1 MGKKSFNFSGMRDN
15 LSYRAYKTGDFLTET
30 PAGMIITV
38 VGTVGL
44 ILGGSIGF
52 VSWAIQPSDEQILAE
67 QRKIQAQELAAQ
79 KEEIKE
85 GLITL
90 EQGGTTYELLSEN
103 TVRVHEMGLTRDFHF
118 ADKHIYVQTQKENDS
133 DIDLAIID
141 FDDLDNPDNIRNV
154 QSIGCS
160 ISTQISAFNTHSG
173 IQPDDIDVVF
183 EIGNGFS
190 EQYCSFPEL

>member
-15 LSYRAYKTGDFLTET
+15 LSYRAYKTGEFLTDST
-30 PAGMIITV
+30 PGIIISF
-38 VGTVGL
+38 VGTFGL
-44 ILGGSIGF
+44 ICTAGIGF

-103 TVRVHEMGLTRDFHF
+103 TVRIHEMGLTRDFHF

-154 QSIGCS
+154 QSIGCTITS
-160 ISTQISAFNTHSG
+160 QIEAFNTQAG
-173 IQPDDIDVVF
+173 IQPDDINVTL

-190 EQYCSFPEL
+190 EQYCSSPEL